1 MASLVQATAVRQ
13 TEHVSGFA
21 VVAAFSLVGIVLSL
35 AVAHW
40 GLDPSLL
47 G

>member
-1 MASLVQATAVRQ
+1 MTSLVQGTAIRQ
-13 TEHVSGFA
+13 VERVSDFG
-21 VVAAFSLVGIVLSL
+21 VVALFSLIGIVLSL
-35 AVAHW
+35 VVAHW